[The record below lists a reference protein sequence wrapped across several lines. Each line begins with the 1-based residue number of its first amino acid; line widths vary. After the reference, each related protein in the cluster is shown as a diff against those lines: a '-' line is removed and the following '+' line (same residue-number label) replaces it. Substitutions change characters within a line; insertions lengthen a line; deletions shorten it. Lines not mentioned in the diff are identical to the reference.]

1 MSILKLLY
9 PWGPVFFGLGFLAP
23 LIATLMAEAS
33 IAAPFGL
40 TEIQTGLIIGLTL
53 GLIAKFRGSW
63 I

>member
-23 LIATLMAEAS
+23 LIATLMTEAS
-33 IAAPFGL
+33 IATPFGL